1 MKKLTKL
8 LALALAAVMLLPVTA
23 LAAENPADDGPKL
36 VVCGLDWNEGHFVR
50 DDDLSGRNYGGEEAY
65 VTPGDEWAVIFFAIG
80 EDGKRTPVIP
90 EAGKGVTIR
99 KLEKDEIASGA
110 KQSQYYVCIRI
121 DDWNE
126 TEVTSGKAVVK
137 VIPQLP
143 DVGFYATAEATQAGY
158 LSSSRK
164 PVDPSRLTDNTVY
177 FVRQVFDDPNQR
189 QIKELKKGSNGSPN
203 MYDLE
208 KVGDN
213 VWKITLKIPE
223 GGGAG
228 VNLDVTWQEADGSTY
243 NEERGCGFEYP
254 HGPELW
260 NHYLEGSE
268 EMGIYLPEGND
279 NGYGFNICPGDTFI
293 QIFYKCDYDDKGNQ
307 TFTPVP
313 ASELKGSDGL
323 TITPLEE
330 GESKDKLAGCFV
342 WLSVADWNKTYT
354 ISAGEYTA
362 KLTSNLPDI
371 GIYSKPELTTDSFLH
386 NWNFSPT
393 VPNETVYIGS
403 YIPEGDDRF
412 LADLKLAKF
421 ENSDQFTLEKYNDD
435 FYKLTRKSLDAADM
449 TVEFEGAWGWP
460 DGNTEP
466 MQAGIWLESLP
477 ALLAG
482 ESAPEIIDRDHPIKY
497 SDWKDN
503 ASDKLTLAAGESKDF
518 QVCFT
523 FFTDVNGAW
532 TMGRTSA
539 WGLRANDSKLKITT
553 DDTDYAKM
561 TLSCDVPGTYTL
573 KMHSIYPD
581 IKAIYHAD
589 GTKYTAEELREFD
602 ENTGYELTRDQKQ
615 VMVYNEEHETGALF
629 EEAFPGEKIEFEVV
643 DEEIPWYPITVTV
656 AGEAAKPAFTD
667 VTANAWYAPAVS
679 YANGKGYMKGNS
691 ETTFNP
697 TGRIKGSE
705 FAQILYN
712 KEGKPAAA
720 EGAAFQGVA
729 DQWYAPAILWAAG
742 KGVVADTGDAAVVPE
757 ADLTREQIALML
769 YNYMGKP
776 EAKGDVTAFTD
787 ASKVSAWAA
796 DAMAW
801 AVGEGVL
808 KGSDNALNPTG
819 TATRAETAQILM
831 NFFK

>member
-1 MKKLTKL
+1 MRKLTKL
-8 LALALAAVMLLPVTA
+8 LALALAVVMLLPAAA
-23 LAAENPADDGPKL
+23 LAADNSASDGPKL

-65 VTPGDEWAVIFFAIG
+65 VTPGDEWAVIFFTIG

-110 KQSQYYVCIRI
+110 KQSQYYVCIRV
-121 DDWNE
+121 DDWSE
-126 TEVTSGKAVVK
+126 TEITSGKAVMK

-143 DVGFYATAEATQAGY
+143 DVGFYTTAEATEAGY
-158 LSSSRK
+158 LSSSRA

-208 KVGDN
+208 KVNDN

-223 GGGAG
+223 NGGAG

-243 NEERGCGFEYP
+243 SEERGCGFEHP

-260 NHYLEGSE
+260 NKWLDWNDDGPYLSDDAGQ
-268 EMGIYLPEGND
+268 GW
-279 NGYGFNICPGDTFI
+279 GFNIVPGDEFNMV
-293 QIFYKCDYDDKGNQ
+293 FYTCDYDEDGTPNL
-307 TFTPVP
+307 TPVAP
-313 ASELKGSDGL
+313 DKLTAGKGITL
-323 TITPLEE
+323 TPLKD
-330 GESKDKLAGCFV
+330 ESKDKMAEYFV
-342 WLSVADWNKTYT
+342 RVTVDDWNMKGT
-354 ISAGEYTA
+354 ISCGDYSAPV
-362 KLTSNLPDI
+362 TSYLPDI
-371 GIYSKPELTTDSFLH
+371 GIYSKPELTTDSFLR

-421 ENSDQFTLEKYNDD
+421 KNSNQFTLEKYNDD

-449 TVEFEGAWGWP
+449 TVELEGAWGWP

-477 ALLAG
+477 ALLIG
-482 ESAPEIIDRDHPIKY
+482 ESAPEIIDRDHPVKY
-497 SDWKDN
+497 SDWKDKV
-503 ASDKLTLAAGESKDF
+503 SDKLTLAAGESKDL
-518 QVCFT
+518 QICFT
-523 FFTDVNGAW
+523 FFTDVNGVW
-532 TMGRTSA
+532 TMGKTSVWPLKA
-539 WGLRANDSKLKITT
+539 SDSNLKIAMDEEDFT
-553 DDTDYAKM
+553 KM
-561 TLSCDVPGTYTL
+561 TLSCDVLGTYTL
-573 KMHSIYPD
+573 SMQNCWASKFLNEKGEDVTDYVNNS
-581 IKAIYHAD
+581 
-589 GTKYTAEELREFD
+589 EEMFYWDYDLKTGKIIVGQGFD
-602 ENTGYELTRDQKQ
+602 EQTGTMTDLLEGWTVEIQRED
-615 VMVYNEEHETGALF
+615 TG
-629 EEAFPGEKIEFEVV
+629 
-643 DEEIPWYPITVTV
+643 WYPITVTV
-656 AGEAAKPAFTD
+656 TGEAAKPAFTD
-667 VTANAWYAPAVS
+667 VAANAWYAPAVS
-679 YANGKGYMKGNS
+679 YANGKGYMN
-691 ETTFNP
+691 
-697 TGRIKGSE
+697 GSE
-705 FAQILYN
+705 GKFDPNGKITGAQFAQILYN

-720 EGAAFQGVA
+720 EGAAFQGVTN
-729 DQWYAPAILWAAG
+729 QWYAPAILWAAG
-742 KGVVADTGDAAVVPE
+742 KGIAADTGDAAVVPE
-757 ADLTREQIALML
+757 VDLTREQIALML
-769 YNYMGKP
+769 YSYMGKP
-776 EAKGDVTAFTD
+776 EAKGDLTAFTD
-787 ASKVSAWAA
+787 AAKVSAWAK

-808 KGSDNALNPTG
+808 KGSGSALNPTG